1 MKKTD
6 ISARSAAFCNSDYSL
21 GSVFRLCDWSVF
33 HRWLAQPCLTITIPS
48 QSPDIHNHSHTHV
61 RDFKEMS
68 FVWVLLRIQNYLRA
82 QFSEASQ
89 GEIPHGLISDKRHV
103 GMALHAQKRDKH
115 NLRSFLLL
123 LWFKIYLKVFEFG
136 LKSIPVFSVLLL
148 LSCGSERRIHR
159 KLIRD
164 KKRKWRFSK

>member
-1 MKKTD
+1 
-6 ISARSAAFCNSDYSL
+6 
-21 GSVFRLCDWSVF
+21 
-33 HRWLAQPCLTITIPS
+33 
-48 QSPDIHNHSHTHV
+48 
-61 RDFKEMS
+61 MS
-68 FVWVLLRIQNYLRA
+68 ELSRKWVLLRIQNYLRA

-89 GEIPHGLISDKRHV
+89 AEILHGLKSDKRHV

-164 KKRKWRFSK
+164 KKKGNGAFQNRETSFQLDMPSSLKNIFKVTKQNICFWPWIKGVSWWYEEVIMI